1 MSSECTFAH
10 LSCRLLAHAFD
21 PDLDKKMPR
30 EFIVYAI
37 PLGSLGQ
44 QLEEFFELTLN
55 QELRNG
61 AHKSFPHVTLCQYFK
76 VRVCVYVCVCV
87 CVCVCVVWCGACS

>member
-1 MSSECTFAH
+1 MYFCILLYT
-10 LSCRLLAHAFD
+10 LVYLCYRLLAHAFD
-21 PDLDKKMPR
+21 PHLDKKVPR

-76 VRVCVYVCVCV
+76 VG
-87 CVCVCVVWCGACS
+87 GATSGVSCDHRPVTN